1 MLFHDKKINL
11 FERLF
16 WLTRKFSL
24 SSVVAHSVKYDK
36 HDKHDKHD
44 KVDKYDKHDK
54 VDKHDKHDKV
64 DKHDKHDKVDKHDKH
79 DKVDKH
85 DKHDKVDKHDKHD
98 KVVLSESKSVSIQ
111 CKNIVSQICAIRTL
125 SRLVNLVPS
134 WNWALVTKR
143 YNEYSLLKLALAGAL
158 PHAPTEYVKSY

>member
-79 DKVDKH
+79 DKV
-85 DKHDKVDKHDKHD
+85 
-98 KVVLSESKSVSIQ
+98 VLSESKSVSIQ

-125 SRLVNLVPS
+125 SRLVNLVLS

>member
-44 KVDKYDKHDK
+44 KVDKY
-54 VDKHDKHDKV
+54 
-64 DKHDKHDKVDKHDKH
+64 DKHDKVDKHDKH